1 MKAMIWTCS
10 RSRPSSSLSQRRSRT
25 AYTRSRDSEVGSRG
39 TEVWVTVC
47 DPALAAERS
56 EFEPHLLVTLWLVLP
71 GAFWRMLFVYT
82 GSRRPT
88 CGRWPPTSLA
98 RGTTSIHS
106 VLRIASSP
114 PPQQKLYVIARSAER
129 NEFEPHLLVT
139 LWLVLLGAFPPM
151 LFTLRTGSRRPSA
164 AGGH

>member
-71 GAFWRMLFVYT
+71 GVFWRMLFAYT

-98 RGTTSIHS
+98 RGITSIHS

-114 PPQQKLYVIARSAER
+114 PPKKKKLYVIARSADR

-139 LWLVLLGAFPPM
+139 L
-151 LFTLRTGSRRPSA
+151 
-164 AGGH
+164 